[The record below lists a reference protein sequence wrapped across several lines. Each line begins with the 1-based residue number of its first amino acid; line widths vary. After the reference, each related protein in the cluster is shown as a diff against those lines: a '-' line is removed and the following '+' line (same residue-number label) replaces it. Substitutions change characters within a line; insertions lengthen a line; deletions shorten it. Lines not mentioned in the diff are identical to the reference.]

1 MPRLQI
7 FRRCAAWV
15 LGAPLLLGCA
25 TTTTEELESALE
37 AKYAEPFEVERLY
50 RQGPLGD
57 RSWNFSGKPVRSG
70 ELSFNGRYKNGA
82 KASEALLAF
91 DGYEATSVS
100 AELHALLS
108 DACDRVSLA
117 RTKERAYVSELPKHL
132 WGQSVVALA
141 DVIADRKQSSFSMTL
156 KIASV
161 PADAEDPRLVA
172 VALLVADLTPRL
184 GGAYRLRVHFT
195 PGAADSET
203 GAQHRGARSL
213 DLEIAEPTAA
223 SPSARSLFEQLS
235 GPPK

>member
-1 MPRLQI
+1 MPRLQF
-7 FRRCAAWV
+7 FRRCAGCV
-15 LGAPLLLGCA
+15 LGAPLLFGCA
-25 TTTTEELESALE
+25 TTTTEDLESALE

-50 RQGPLGD
+50 REGPLGD

-70 ELSFNGRYKNGA
+70 ELSFGGRYNNGA

-100 AELHALLS
+100 AELHTLLS
-108 DACDRVSLA
+108 DACDCVSLA
-117 RTKERAYVSELPKHL
+117 RTKERAYVSGLPKHP
-132 WGQSVVALA
+132 WGRPVVALA
-141 DVIADRKQSSFSMTL
+141 DVIADRKESSFAMTL

-161 PADAEDPRLVA
+161 PTDAEDPRLVA
-172 VALLVADLTPRL
+172 VARLVADLTPRL

-195 PGAADSET
+195 PGAAGGEA

-213 DLEIAEPTAA
+213 DLKIAGPSAA
-223 SPSARSLFEQLS
+223 APSARSLFEQLS